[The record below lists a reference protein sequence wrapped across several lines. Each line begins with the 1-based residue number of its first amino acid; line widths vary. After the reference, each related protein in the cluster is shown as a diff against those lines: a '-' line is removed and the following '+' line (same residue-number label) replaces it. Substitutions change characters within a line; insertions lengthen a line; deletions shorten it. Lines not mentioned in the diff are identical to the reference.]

1 MELNVKVTIELPAW
15 CEKLATNLL
24 EGAQFT
30 DSKPASQAP
39 AKPAEA
45 PAPEAAAPEAPAKPA
60 EAPAPEAA
68 APEAPTKP
76 AAAPKKKLGLQKPA
90 AKPAEAPAPEA
101 AAQEAPAESTHTL
114 EQLRE
119 LLKAKSEGNI
129 NTIKAK
135 LTEFGAVSLSKL
147 DPEFYDAMYA
157 FLESLE
163 VVA

>member
-45 PAPEAAAPEAPAKPA
+45 PTKPA

-76 AAAPKKKLGLQKPA
+76 AAAPKKRLGLQKPA

-101 AAQEAPAESTHTL
+101 AAPEAPAESTHTL

>member
-30 DSKPASQAP
+30 DSKPASQ
-39 AKPAEA
+39 
-45 PAPEAAAPEAPAKPA
+45 APAKPA

>member
-39 AKPAEA
+39 AAS
-45 PAPEAAAPEAPAKPA
+45 AKPA
-60 EAPAPEAA
+60 EAPEAA
-68 APEAPTKP
+68 TPEAPTKP

-129 NTIKAK
+129 TTIKAK